1 MSNPELIAGKWV
13 ERRGY
18 VGGTNACGRCAFAKS
33 TCRITRHEG
42 RTIRSLCDG
51 IYFIEVK
58 EPEIM
63 PYPYPET
70 EPTPLMPP
78 VVPVAPTLPKAEPA
92 PAPTL
97 SAKQLAEQL
106 VELSKA
112 EEALTKVR
120 KLHEWHAIAPAN
132 KIGINLKTINSNG
145 KVILRNR
152 VSDTTTDVDSVLL
165 RQAFEVHQD
174 AILQTLLDLHTQ
186 QVAEMKRGLSESLL
200 DTAVEYRK

>member
-1 MSNPELIAGKWV
+1 M
-13 ERRGY
+13 
-18 VGGTNACGRCAFAKS
+18 
-33 TCRITRHEG
+33 
-42 RTIRSLCDG
+42 
-51 IYFIEVK
+51 
-58 EPEIM
+58 
-63 PYPYPET
+63 PYPET

-78 VVPVAPTLPKAEPA
+78 VVPVAPTLPKAKPA

-120 KLHEWHAIAPAN
+120 NIHEWHAIAPVN
-132 KIGINLKTINSNG
+132 KLGISLETIKGDG

-152 VSDTTTDVDSVLL
+152 VSNTVTEVDSALL

-186 QVAEMKRGLSESLL
+186 QVAEMKRELSESLL

>member
-1 MSNPELIAGKWV
+1 
-13 ERRGY
+13 
-18 VGGTNACGRCAFAKS
+18 
-33 TCRITRHEG
+33 
-42 RTIRSLCDG
+42 
-51 IYFIEVK
+51 
-58 EPEIM
+58 M

-120 KLHEWHAIAPAN
+120 KIHEWHAIDPVN
-132 KIGINLKTINSNG
+132 KLGISLETIKNGG

-152 VSDTTTDVDSVLL
+152 VSNTVTEVDSALL

-186 QVAEMKRGLSESLL
+186 QVAEMKRELSESLL

>member
-18 VGGTNACGRCAFAKS
+18 IGGTNACGRCAFG
-33 TCRITRHEG
+33 TQECRTTRHEG

-51 IYFIEVK
+51 IYFLRVK
-58 EPEIM
+58 EPEPM
-63 PYPYPET
+63 PYPET

-97 SAKQLAEQL
+97 SAKQLAERL
-106 VELSKA
+106 VDLSKA

-120 KLHEWHAIAPAN
+120 KIHEWHAIDPVN
-132 KIGINLKTINSNG
+132 KLGISLETIKGNG

-152 VSDTTTDVDSVLL
+152 VSDTTTDVDSALL